1 MSGHDT
7 ILVRALIHKWEHF
20 VLGQLLLFLPELSA
34 PALRGYRLRCR
45 GVSVG
50 HEAAELP
57 QFITKQ
63 VKVKLRWFHLP
74 YNVTRGTRTSL
85 VSDLQLMNIP
95 LRHQADTAIPVTPGE
110 YLACAGWPTCE
121 KQH

>member
-1 MSGHDT
+1 MSGHDST
-7 ILVRALIHKWEHF
+7 LARALIHKWEQC

-34 PALRGYRLRCR
+34 PALRGCRLRCR

-63 VKVKLRWFHLP
+63 VQVKPRWFHLP
-74 YNVTRGTRTSL
+74 YSVTRCTRTSL
-85 VSDLQLMNIP
+85 VSDLHLVRIS
-95 LRHQADTAIPVTPGE
+95 LRHQVDTAVPASYSG
-110 YLACAGWPTCE
+110 
-121 KQH
+121 

>member
-1 MSGHDT
+1 MSGHDL

-63 VKVKLRWFHLP
+63 VKGNPHWFHVP
-74 YNVTRGTRTSL
+74 YNVTRCTRTSL
-85 VSDLQLMNIP
+85 ASDLLLLNIP
-95 LRHQADTAIPVTPGE
+95 RRHAVDTAIPVTPGE
-110 YLACAGWPTCE
+110 
-121 KQH
+121 

>member
-20 VLGQLLLFLPELSA
+20 VLGQLLLILPELSA
-34 PALRGYRLRCR
+34 PALRGCRLRCR

-50 HEAAELP
+50 QEAAELP
-57 QFITKQ
+57 QYITKQ
-63 VKVKLRWFHLP
+63 VEGKPRWFHLP
-74 YNVTRGTRTSL
+74 YSVTRRTRTSL

-95 LRHQADTAIPVTPGE
+95 IRHEVDTAIPVTAGE
-110 YLACAGWPTCE
+110 
-121 KQH
+121 